1 MSELK
6 VNKISPRSGTAF
18 TLGDSGDTFTVP
30 SGATLTTTNATV
42 NLPATQTVTTELKTN
57 KISPASGTAFT
68 FGDSGDTFTIPSGV
82 TITNNGT
89 QTGFGGT
96 NTPNFRVTKS
106 SAQGIGATTATK
118 ITWDTEDY
126 DSNNAFAS
134 DKFTVPSGQGGLY
147 FLSAKL
153 YFNWESSTRPEVWR
167 TYLYKNGSELTRM
180 QLNMSA
186 GGSPDG
192 GEDNSPQVTGVFNL
206 AAADYIEVYGYC
218 DRAIDILNGSQY
230 TDFCGFKL
238 VT

>member
-1 MSELK
+1 MSKLEVDKLT
-6 VNKISPRSGTAF
+6 PQSGTSL
-18 TLGDSGDTFTVP
+18 TVGDVGDTVVF
-30 SGATLTTTNATV
+30 SDATV
-42 NLPATQTVTTELKTN
+42 TLPAVQSVATELKTN

-96 NTPNFRVTKS
+96 NTPNFRVYKS
-106 SAQGIGATTATK
+106 SDQAISATTATK
-118 ITWDTEDY
+118 ITWQTEDY

-153 YFNWESSTRPEVWR
+153 FFNWESSTRPKVWR
-167 TYLYKNGSELTRM
+167 TYLYKNGSEITRM
-180 QLNMSA
+180 QLSMDNGASPA
-186 GGSPDG
+186 GGQ
-192 GEDNSPQVTGVFNL
+192 DNSPQVTGVFNL
-206 AAADYIEVYGYC
+206 AASDYIEVYGYC

-230 TDFCGFKL
+230 SDFCGFKL